1 MNGNNDNNQPNNAEK
16 KLANV
21 DITKMTHAE
30 IIALTC
36 TERLRMYD
44 SLKENGVLEKPGG
57 VRVAN
62 ELLGSIDD
70 AVYKKTALEAKTEEN
85 SALAALGGSV
95 VDVLRA
101 LSTSAGQ
108 QALSSAPKN
117 IGNIRP
123 DNIPTNVTT
132 VPDELVIHPEPLN
145 KEEFISTGKKG
156 LK

>member
-1 MNGNNDNNQPNNAEK
+1 MSGNNDNNQPNNAEK

-44 SLKENGVLEKPGG
+44 SLKENGLLEKPGG

-70 AVYKKTALEAKTEEN
+70 ALYNNTAL
-85 SALAALGGSV
+85 
-95 VDVLRA
+95 
-101 LSTSAGQ
+101 
-108 QALSSAPKN
+108 
-117 IGNIRP
+117 
-123 DNIPTNVTT
+123 
-132 VPDELVIHPEPLN
+132 
-145 KEEFISTGKKG
+145 
-156 LK
+156 